1 MRCEC
6 SGKVAEDWFLMVS
19 FSDIYTYS
27 CAFSCHTTNG
37 LLKEVRPLGVFRM
50 SSAGAPLC
58 HTHWLYLTANTIIYA
73 TAASTTAVDAEPTLH
88 LAQLVD
94 NEVKLIASK
103 TLPSAGR
110 IHRLCGISATEI
122 AVATTAGLF
131 RIRLSA
137 FTAADGA
144 PLTPVYTYPDAP
156 EHLCCSAD
164 GQHVFALKPK
174 HWLYHNGRSVASGV
188 TSMHPAEQYLLFTT
202 LDVLRFV
209 RLADGAIV
217 GDRRIERGARL
228 VSVVPHDCRTV
239 LQMPRGNLEAIQ
251 PRVLALCIIG
261 RQLDAGSY
269 QRAFDAMRKQRIN
282 LNLLMDHTGAAFLER
297 VPEFVRSVR
306 NVQWLNL
313 FLSDLDE
320 ADVTVTMYGSNYPGR
335 SAATVPGGKVAEV
348 CRRVREVVYELGLED
363 ELLLTILTSYVRQKE
378 YEPALRLLWQIKRAE
393 GGSGGAPEVSAA
405 DALKHL
411 LYLADVNEL
420 YNVAL
425 GMYEFDLVRFIA
437 AKSQKDPKEYLPHL
451 AGLEQIDDRNYR
463 HYRVDVHLKRYE
475 RALGHIVGCLAEHAD
490 ECVELVQK
498 QALFAVALR
507 LFEGIQSDAD
517 VAATYVRIQHA
528 YAEHLR
534 EHGKFR
540 DACLMYERCGAYAQA
555 ILSARHI
562 LDWQKCVGLARR
574 MGQTDAE
581 IGKLA
586 GSLVPALVEN
596 GQRLDAAQLVL
607 KYQQDVGQA
616 VGILC
621 DGRFYVQAL
630 FEARMGDES
639 LIGEVRMRGSISS
652 DSFDAFAFFRVG
664 RQAAPGILRG
674 DAHLR
679 PGRRSA
685 AISRVQRAAR
695 RRSQRS
701 RGSPPGGPSGQRPTA
716 SGRSGRGCLFGY
728 VESALVTPFGQFAR
742 HRQNASLQQEST
754 QARAQIAQ
762 SEAGQ
767 SVRGHCAYRCAART
781 RPEGV
786 RPADGGAGAGQGA
799 DRSAP
804 GSAGPAGAA
813 DVARSVAHGQRFAGR
828 DLDCRDDG
836 GRGVCAAGG
845 GRAAGLCAGAAGAAL
860 CHD

>member
-1 MRCEC
+1 MPT
-6 SGKVAEDWFLMVS
+6 VN
-19 FSDIYTYS
+19 I
-27 CAFSCHTTNG
+27 
-37 LLKEVRPLGVFRM
+37 PLYY
-50 SSAGAPLC
+50 
-58 HTHWLYLTANTIIYA
+58 THWLYLTENTIIYA
-73 TAASTTAVDAEPTLH
+73 TAAVTAAADASPTLH
-88 LAQLVD
+88 LGQLVD
-94 NEVKLIASK
+94 NEVKLIASIS
-103 TLPSAGR
+103 LPAAGQ
-110 IHRLCGISATEI
+110 IHCLCGVSATEI

-131 RIRLSA
+131 RIPLA
-137 FTAADGA
+137 TFADVNGA
-144 PLTPVYTYPDAP
+144 LAPVHTYPDAA

-164 GQHVFALKPK
+164 GQNVFALKPK

-188 TSMHPAEQYLLFTT
+188 TSMHMAEQYLLFTT

-228 VSVVPHDCRTV
+228 VAVVPQDCRTV

-261 RQLDAGSY
+261 RLLDDGSY
-269 QRAFDAMRKQRIN
+269 HRAFDAMRKQRIN
-282 LNLLMDHTGAAFLER
+282 LNLLMDHAGDAFLQR

-306 NVQWLNL
+306 NGQWLNL

-335 SAATVPGGKVAEV
+335 TAAAVPGGKVAEV
-348 CRRVREVVYELGLED
+348 CRRVREAVYELGLED
-363 ELLLTILTSYVRQKE
+363 ELLLTILTSFVRQRE

-393 GGSGGAPEVSAA
+393 VGAAGSAVRAVSAA

-463 HYRVDVHLKRYE
+463 SYRVDLHLKRFE
-475 RALGHIVGCLAEHAD
+475 RALGHIAGCLTEHAD

-498 QALFAVALR
+498 QSMFAVALR
-507 LFEGIQSDAD
+507 LFEGLGS
-517 VAATYVRIQHA
+517 AAGVEDTYARIQHA

-534 EHGKFR
+534 ENGKFR

-574 MGQTDAE
+574 MGQTDEE
-581 IGKLA
+581 IGQLA

-639 LIGEVRMRGSISS
+639 LIGETH
-652 DSFDAFAFFRVG
+652 AFGNRF
-664 RQAAPGILRG
+664 
-674 DAHLR
+674 
-679 PGRRSA
+679 
-685 AISRVQRAAR
+685 
-695 RRSQRS
+695 
-701 RGSPPGGPSGQRPTA
+701 
-716 SGRSGRGCLFGY
+716 
-728 VESALVTPFGQFAR
+728 
-742 HRQNASLQQEST
+742 
-754 QARAQIAQ
+754 
-762 SEAGQ
+762 
-767 SVRGHCAYRCAART
+767 
-781 RPEGV
+781 
-786 RPADGGAGAGQGA
+786 
-799 DRSAP
+799 
-804 GSAGPAGAA
+804 AA
-813 DVARSVAHGQRFAGR
+813 DSN
-828 DLDCRDDG
+828 
-836 GRGVCAAGG
+836 
-845 GRAAGLCAGAAGAAL
+845 
-860 CHD
+860 